1 MGANK
6 KNSILE
12 FLAGKLEQET
22 GIKEKLFAILSNYP
36 SQLTTAK
43 VKLSF
48 TSVGGERAAKRVAL
62 LSQIGC
68 NDVYRGVTNNKGIM
82 NGIDAVLVATGNDY
96 RAVDAAAGVLANQ
109 NGKYRSLS
117 KWQVK
122 GGYLLGKLTLPLAI
136 GTVGGSI
143 NARKDIKQSYR
154 ILGKNVTASDLANII
169 ASIGLAN
176 NLAALL
182 AISTTGIQAGHMK
195 LQARNIV
202 AELKATDN
210 EKSKVLAV
218 MIKEKIYSETYAKKL
233 LKKIRKDK

>member
-1 MGANK
+1 M
-6 KNSILE
+6 
-12 FLAGKLEQET
+12 
-22 GIKEKLFAILSNYP
+22 
-36 SQLTTAK
+36 
-43 VKLSF
+43 
-48 TSVGGERAAKRVAL
+48 
-62 LSQIGC
+62 
-68 NDVYRGVTNNKGIM
+68 
-82 NGIDAVLVATGNDY
+82 
-96 RAVDAAAGVLANQ
+96 
-109 NGKYRSLS
+109 
-117 KWQVK
+117 
-122 GGYLLGKLTLPLAI
+122 LGKLTLPLAI

-202 AELKATDN
+202 AELKATDD